1 MLIDAHQACQ
11 AGDLRPAA
19 QKRLKAEGL
28 GQVRMNYE
36 DSEPLLVIGFK
47 ERMLYTAKITFEGIG
62 VRSERQHHGYATS
75 QYDLRQQ
82 KRS

>member
-1 MLIDAHQACQ
+1 MLLDGHWTCQ
-11 AGDLRPAA
+11 GGDLRPAA
-19 QKRLKAEGL
+19 QEGLKAEGL
-28 GQVRMNYE
+28 GQVRMNYG

-47 ERMLYTAKITFEGIG
+47 ERILYTAKITFGGIG
-62 VRSERQHHGYATS
+62 VRSERQYYGYATS